1 MSKTSSTLNASE
13 NKNEKVSDKS
23 KVSIPRVGA
32 HTPTTGGMV
41 KRSIAYAQTIE
52 ATSIQVF
59 ASSPRTWAMP
69 ESNKDADTKFV
80 EKCVELDIETYVHA
94 PFLINLGSPTPGT
107 YENSL
112 ASTAYSLKRG
122 REIGAKGVVIH
133 TGSAVDVT
141 HVDNAWKQIAKGMRP
156 ILKALKHPDDPWLLL
171 EPTAGQGQSLVKKL
185 DDITKYMDA
194 LEWHPKVGIC
204 LDTCHVFAAG
214 HDISKKGGMTE
225 TLDLLVK
232 LVGIERVQLIHVN
245 DSMDVCGALKDRH
258 QNLGDGHIGLKAFEE
273 LIAHPAIR
281 NAPLILETP
290 GDETKHGPEVALLN
304 KMRPKE

>member
-1 MSKTSSTLNASE
+1 MAK
-13 NKNEKVSDKS
+13 
-23 KVSIPRVGA
+23 PRLGA
-32 HTPTTGGMV
+32 HTPTSGGMV
-41 KRSIAYAQTIE
+41 KRSIAYAQEIKAE
-52 ATSIQVF
+52 AIQVF
-59 ASSPRTWAMP
+59 ASNPRGWAMP
-69 ESNKDADTKFV
+69 ESNSEADLAFKK
-80 EKCVELDIETYVHA
+80 KCEELDIESYVHA
-94 PFLINLGSPTPGT
+94 PFLINLGSPTPST

-133 TGSAVDVT
+133 TGSAVDEA
-141 HVDNAWKQIAKGMRP
+141 HVANAWKQIGNGVKP
-156 ILKALKHPDDPWLLL
+156 ILKKLSEEDPWLLL

-185 DDITKYMDA
+185 DDITKYLDA
-194 LEWHPKVGIC
+194 LDWHPKVGVC

-258 QNLGDGHIGLKAFEE
+258 ENLGEGKIGLKPFEE
-273 LIAHPAIR
+273 LVAHPAVK

-290 GDETKHGPEVALLN
+290 GNEPEHGAEVAIL
-304 KMRPKE
+304 KKYRDKK